1 MRPTDPTYSRYARHY
16 DQIGQRRFGESSARD
31 LLRLFALQGDHPS
44 SVLDLACGTGAATI
58 TFARHGLEVTG
69 LDISRAMLDEA
80 ERAAKAAG
88 VAVRWIL
95 GDMTAFETEHP
106 YDLCTCFYDAVNYLA
121 DLREFT
127 AFARCAFAALAPGG
141 HFAFDINTRRK
152 LAEHW
157 GQMTLIAAN
166 DSERFL
172 TYRSWFDERH
182 GVSPLII
189 TGFERR
195 PDGAWDRFDEEH
207 VEVAFAIEDL
217 RDKLESVGF
226 VGTRIIDWR
235 EGDISELAPGTEDS
249 FRVLF
254 LAEKPAG

>member
-1 MRPTDPTYSRYARHY
+1 MRPTDPAYSRYARHY

-31 LLRLFALQGDHPS
+31 ILRLLALQGDHPT

-58 TFARHGLEVTG
+58 AFAQQGLEATG
-69 LDISRAMLDEA
+69 LDISQAMLDEA
-80 ERAAKAAG
+80 EHAASTGG
-88 VAVRWIL
+88 VSVTWIL
-95 GDMTAFETEHP
+95 GDMTAFEA
-106 YDLCTCFYDAVNYLA
+106 DRAFNLCTCFYDAVNYLA

-127 AFARCAFAALAPGG
+127 AFARCALAAVSPGG
-141 HFAFDINTRRK
+141 YFAFDINTRRK

-207 VEVAFAIEDL
+207 VEVAFAIDDL

-226 VGTRIIDWR
+226 TGIQVIDWR

-254 LAEKPAG
+254 LAQKPAD